1 MFTVHP
7 AADNLSIS
15 TNGQILWE
23 LSCPEL
29 WDDAG
34 QLDVGSAWIAA
45 GSIFV
50 SESAT
55 FRCEIH
61 PRPRAHHWLFGFRFT
76 FKYALDVERIAITQ
90 RFFAQDIR
98 TLNRYYEWATPSSA
112 GSLIDSLTPAC
123 IAGQWGQQAV
133 GLEFRGHSLLLVEG
147 TSGQFILFF
156 DHAHTHPRVSH
167 RPGSPPRRDAHYAT
181 PERPLEVEA
190 ILYAREGIH
199 PDLLTPIPWR
209 YPDGKLSCF
218 VITDHADWD
227 TTNKLDALYRGPGGF
242 NSTRVR
248 TTKSVFYG
256 TVGYETPDKKFQPDG
271 LDVPA
276 FSAIAEELSE
286 AGHEICPHSIVVRPK
301 PAEDYVPMDIV
312 TRALELFARRFAS
325 GTWIDHGVN
334 RKQAI
339 NYTQLGSNPDSEW
352 YLVDLLKQHGFSSI
366 WSYFD
371 PIKYP
376 VRTINQFS
384 VPDSS
389 AHYLR
394 AALQRFSQGNVWESL
409 NYLKIATDLRLG
421 HKGHKHI
428 ENLAQIIKVLLSSD
442 LTTGAKLDRLLGR
455 ILNVPKAL
463 VAVPY
468 HLIVG
473 EDGSQRGELFPIL
486 YCEQGLPIGQAEP
499 DDMMMFATSLVNNLA
514 TAWGN
519 LDALIAERGFHIAH
533 TYLCA
538 TGLRYGD
545 SAITQSG
552 GQWQVSKAFSDLL
565 LQLDDRIARYEIWNP
580 TMKDCVAWFRTWM
593 QIHVDPIEARAVRI
607 ANPTDSEM
615 IGYSLVFPT
624 NARQVSIGNRV
635 LSPKRESPLIY
646 SVDLP
651 PHSNLELNWH

>member
-1 MFTVHP
+1 MF
-7 AADNLSIS
+7 DIS
-15 TNGQILWE
+15 VRSGRLVIGAENQILWE
-23 LSCPEL
+23 LSCPEVL
-29 WDDAG
+29 IEKG
-34 QLDVGSAWIAA
+34 KLTEGSAWFED
-45 GSIFV
+45 GSSFA
-50 SESAT
+50 SESQFFSGRVNPNPHQHFWKFS
-55 FRCEIH
+55 FRID
-61 PRPRAHHWLFGFRFT
+61 
-76 FKYALDVERIAITQ
+76 FKGRLAVTEVVIPQ
-90 RFFAQDIR
+90 RFHANNVGL
-98 TLNRYYEWATPSSA
+98 LNRRYQWKKLSEEKVV
-112 GSLIDSLTPAC
+112 LDSLSPAC
-123 IAGQWGQQAV
+123 LV
-133 GLEFRGHSLLLVEG
+133 GVFRGCSVQLEFRRHGLVSVDG
-147 TSGQFILFF
+147 TSGQFILYF
-156 DHAHTHPRVSH
+156 DHSSTHPRVSH
-167 RPGSPPRRDAHYAT
+167 RPDSPPRRDAHYAS

-190 ILYAREGIH
+190 ILYTREGIH
-199 PDLLTPIPWR
+199 DNLLTPIPWR
-209 YPDGKLSCF
+209 YPDGKFSCF

-227 TTNKLDALYRGPGGF
+227 TTDKLDALYRGPGGF

-301 PAEDYVPMDIV
+301 PAEGHVPMHMV
-312 TRALELFARRFAS
+312 TRALELFARQFAS

-339 NYTQLGSNPDSEW
+339 NYTQLGWNPDSEW
-352 YLVDLLKQHGFSSI
+352 YLVDLLKQHNFSSI

-376 VRTINQFS
+376 VRNINQFS
-384 VPDSS
+384 VPDNSII
-389 AHYLR
+389 YLR

-421 HKGHKHI
+421 HTGHKHI

-442 LTTGAKLDRLLGR
+442 LTSRAKLDRVLGR
-455 ILNVPKAL
+455 ILNVPRAL
-463 VAVPY
+463 VALPY

-473 EDGSQRGELFPIL
+473 EDGNQRGELFPIL

-545 SAITQSG
+545 SAIIQSG
-552 GQWQVSKAFSDLL
+552 GQWRVSKTFSDLL
-565 LQLDDRIARYEIWNP
+565 LQLDDRIARNEIWNP
-580 TMKDCVAWFRTWM
+580 TMKDCIAWFRTWM
-593 QIHVDPIEARAVRI
+593 QIHTDPIGAHAVRI
-607 ANPTDSEM
+607 VNPTDSEI

-646 SVDLP
+646 SIDLP
-651 PHSNLELNWH
+651 SHSSVELNWR